1 MDKKK
6 DLVKV
11 VNHVDDSMYVIMRAI
26 DSEDLK
32 RIVKEYCDVYYDAFG
47 EGEIYEL
54 AAYAE
59 FKLPDIEK
67 LFELIDE
74 ETWGGLK
81 DIDG

>member
-1 MDKKK
+1 MDKEKY
-6 DLVKV
+6 LVKLA
-11 VNHVDDSMYVIMRAI
+11 NHVDDYMYVIIQAI

-54 AAYAE
+54 ADYRR
-59 FKLPDIEK
+59 FKLPDIER

-74 ETWGGLK
+74 ETWGGLR
-81 DIDG
+81 DR